1 MNMRNL
7 WRDSGL
13 TIVVLPSGEQG
24 DRLYE
29 VAKLWT
35 ELKMLAPA
43 MWVRQELLDPIVDGP
58 PKQTAVVLGN
68 KLGGST
74 DEVNV
79 DLFQQLAR
87 QPLSLVRLLVVR
99 SAVPNAAFDE
109 KQDALVNLLSQY
121 LDWSMP
127 ATIGASEATESVT
140 SFVKLNLLTAPTE
153 HTVTEGSRYVN
164 HLFNA
169 NFFAAT
175 EDRATPTSGDAFV
188 RYDSKTLKF
197 AGFTMMHVAS
207 LGALW
212 TGLPLGTHEL
222 VKPGVWM
229 GDKVYVSRVFLSAIL
244 TDGLARRA
252 SARVLESAGDANSG
266 FVDLSIGLPIEGTVP
281 IPDSGYEKWVAWMVD
296 LSFTFDGEVLKY
308 KAPTPSDESKALD
321 LTVLGQ
327 ISEFFRFCLD
337 KMLRVPYFAL
347 IWLYRAL
354 VRSLNLIFQG
364 GSKGS
369 SLIAEPKE
377 RMDKRDQLVLEKL
390 ESVQETKAQ
399 ADAALV
405 SPVTPSHVR
414 STPELWNK
422 IRRLVF
428 GMLDGSN
435 LEQFGVT
442 KGDNGW
448 PIFYKVAAV
457 FNDPSQKLTVLNP
470 ESQDAEQMDLDWNA
484 VARVPEINGQFHAK
498 TRTLELENQKT
509 LEQLVGIRQQ
519 IDSKSLRI
527 SALKSRLDELQPKP
541 EADELEEEAF

>member
-1 MNMRNL
+1 MRNL

-43 MWVRQELLDPIVDGP
+43 MWVREELLDPIMDGP
-58 PKQTAVVLGN
+58 PKQTAIVLGN

-74 DEVNV
+74 DEVRV

-99 SAVPNAAFDE
+99 SAIPNFAFDE
-109 KQDALVNLLSQY
+109 KQDALVTLLSKY

-127 ATIGASEATESVT
+127 ATINSSETTESVT
-140 SFVKLNLLTAPTE
+140 SFVKLNLLTAPTD
-153 HTVTEGSRYVN
+153 HAAQEGARYVN

-169 NFFAAT
+169 NFVAAT
-175 EDRATPTSGDAFV
+175 EDRATPNSGDAFV
-188 RYDSKTLKF
+188 RYDKDTLKF

-212 TGLPLGTHEL
+212 TGLPQGTYEL

-252 SARVLESAGDANSG
+252 SSRVLDSAGDADSG

-281 IPDSGYEKWVAWMVD
+281 IQDSDYEAWVAWMVEH
-296 LSFTFDGEVLKY
+296 SFVFDGEVLRY
-308 KAPTPSDESKALD
+308 KPAGLADESKSRD
-321 LTVLGQ
+321 LTFWGQ
-327 ISEFFRFCLD
+327 IVEFFKFCTD
-337 KMLRVPYFAL
+337 KLLRVPFFAML
-347 IWLYRAL
+347 WLYRAL
-354 VRSLNLIFQG
+354 VRSLNSTFQG
-364 GSKGS
+364 GNKGAS
-369 SLIAEPKE
+369 RIAEPEE
-377 RMDKRDQLVLEKL
+377 RMDTRDKLLLEKL
-390 ESVQETKAQ
+390 ASVQKTKAR

-405 SPVTPSHVR
+405 SPVTPSQVR
-414 STPELWNK
+414 SSPELWNK
-422 IRRLVF
+422 LRRLVF

-435 LEQFGVT
+435 LEQFGIPKT
-442 KGDNGW
+442 DNGW
-448 PIFYKVAAV
+448 QIFYKVSAV
-457 FNDPSQKLTVLNP
+457 FNDPSQKLSVMNP
-470 ESQDAEQMDLDWNA
+470 ERDDSQPMDLDWNA

-498 TRTLELENQKT
+498 SRALENENQKT
-509 LEQLVGIRQQ
+509 LEQLVAIRQEV
-519 IDSKSLRI
+519 DSKNLRI
-527 SALKSRLDELQPKP
+527 SALKSRLDELQPKQ
-541 EADELEEEAF
+541 ETEDLEEDAL

>member
-1 MNMRNL
+1 MRNL

-43 MWVRQELLDPIVDGP
+43 MWVRAELLDSKVDGP
-58 PKQTAVVLGN
+58 PKQTAIVLGN

-74 DEVNV
+74 DEVKV

-87 QPLSLVRLLVVR
+87 QPLGLVRLLVVR
-99 SAVPNAAFDE
+99 SALPNIVFDE
-109 KQDALVNLLSQY
+109 KQDALVSLLSKY

-127 ATIGASEATESVT
+127 ATNSRDEATENFT
-140 SFVKLNLLTAPTE
+140 SLVKLNLLTAPTNHE
-153 HTVTEGSRYVN
+153 AQEGARYVN

-169 NFFAAT
+169 NFVAAT
-175 EDRATPTSGDAFV
+175 EDRATPNSGDAFV
-188 RYDSKTLKF
+188 RYEASSLKF

-207 LGALW
+207 IGALW
-212 TGLPLGTHEL
+212 TGLPQGTHEL

-229 GDKVYVSRVFLSAIL
+229 GDKVFVSRVFLSAIL

-252 SARVLESAGDANSG
+252 STRVLDSAGDANSG

-281 IPDSGYEKWVAWMVD
+281 IPDSGYDSWVEWMVQQSFLFD
-296 LSFTFDGEVLKY
+296 DGVLSYKSTGEIQ
-308 KAPTPSDESKALD
+308 DSKARD

-327 ISEFFRFCLD
+327 IVEFFKFCGD
-337 KMLRVPYFAL
+337 KLLRVPFFAML
-347 IWLYRAL
+347 WLYRAL
-354 VRSLNLIFQG
+354 VRSLNATFQG
-364 GSKGS
+364 GNRGASAIS
-369 SLIAEPKE
+369 EPEE
-377 RMDKRDQLVLEKL
+377 RMDKRDQILLEKL
-390 ESVQETKAQ
+390 ASVQETKAK

-405 SPVTPSHVR
+405 SPVTPSKVR

-422 IRRLVF
+422 LRRLVF

-442 KGDNGW
+442 KSDNGW
-448 PIFYKVAAV
+448 PIFYKVSAV
-457 FNDPSQKLTVLNP
+457 FNDPSQKLSVMNP
-470 ESQDAEQMDLDWNA
+470 EGDDAEQMDLDWNA

-498 TRTLELENQKT
+498 TRTLEIENEKT
-509 LEQLVGIRQQ
+509 LEQLVAIRQ
-519 IDSKSLRI
+519 DVDAKNLRI
-527 SALKSRLDELQPKP
+527 SALKSRLDELQPKSQS
-541 EADELEEEAF
+541 EEVEEDEL

>member
-1 MNMRNL
+1 MRNL

-43 MWVRQELLDPIVDGP
+43 MWVRQELLYPVVDGP
-58 PKQTAVVLGN
+58 PKQTAIVLGN
-68 KLGGST
+68 KMGGST
-74 DEVNV
+74 DEVQV

-99 SAVPNAAFDE
+99 SAIPNATFDD
-109 KQDALVNLLSQY
+109 KQDALVSLLSKY

-153 HTVTEGSRYVN
+153 HIVADGSRYVN

-169 NFFAAT
+169 NFLAAT

-212 TGLPLGTHEL
+212 TGLPQGTHEL

-229 GDKVYVSRVFLSAIL
+229 GDKVFISRVFLSAIL

-252 SARVLESAGDANSG
+252 SSRVLQSAGDANSG

-281 IPDSGYEKWVAWMVD
+281 IPDSGYETWIEWMVAQ
-296 LSFTFDGEVLKY
+296 SFTFDGAVLTY
-308 KAPTPSDESKALD
+308 KAPVPSEESKSRD

-327 ISEFFRFCLD
+327 IAEFFVFCLD

-347 IWLYRAL
+347 VWLYRAL
-354 VRSLNLIFQG
+354 VRTLNSIFQG

-377 RMDKRDQLVLEKL
+377 RMDKRDQLVLDKL
-390 ESVQETKAQ
+390 TSVQETKAQ

-422 IRRLVF
+422 LRRLVF

-442 KGDNGW
+442 KSDNGW

-457 FNDPSQKLTVLNP
+457 FNDPSQKLSVMNP
-470 ESQDAEQMDLDWNA
+470 ESADAEQMDLDWNA
-484 VARVPEINGQFHAK
+484 VARVPEINGQFHAR

-509 LEQLVGIRQQ
+509 LEQLVSIRRE
-519 IDSKSLRI
+519 IDTKTLRI

-541 EADELEEEAF
+541 EADELEEEAL

>member
-1 MNMRNL
+1 MRNI

-43 MWVRQELLDPIVDGP
+43 MWVREEFLDSVIEGP
-58 PKQTAVVLGN
+58 PKLTAVVLGN
-68 KLGGST
+68 KVGGST
-74 DEVNV
+74 DEVKI

-87 QPLSLVRLLVVR
+87 QPLNLVRLLVVR
-99 SAVPNAAFDE
+99 SAIPNLAFDE
-109 KQDALVNLLSQY
+109 KQDGLVSLLSKY

-127 ATIGASEATESVT
+127 ATIGASEATESVI

-153 HTVTEGSRYVN
+153 FSVKDGTKYVN

-169 NFFAAT
+169 NFVAAT
-175 EDRATPTSGDAFV
+175 EDRATPNSGDAFV
-188 RYDSKTLKF
+188 RYDAGTLKF
-197 AGFTMMHVAS
+197 AGFTMLHVAS

-229 GDKVYVSRVFLSAIL
+229 GDKVFVSRVFLSAIL

-252 SARVLESAGDANSG
+252 SSRVLESAGDANSG
-266 FVDLSIGLPIEGTVP
+266 FVDLSVGLPIEGTVP
-281 IPDSGYEKWVAWMVD
+281 IPDADIDAWISWMVGQA
-296 LSFTFDGEVLKY
+296 FTFDGAVLSY
-308 KAPTPSDESKALD
+308 KAAGEAEERKSRE
-321 LTVLGQ
+321 LTLLGQ
-327 ISEFFRFCLD
+327 ISEFFKFSGD
-337 KMLRVPYFAL
+337 KILRVPYFAL
-347 IWLYRAL
+347 LWLYRAL
-354 VRSLNLIFQG
+354 VRTLNLVFQG

-369 SLIAEPKE
+369 ALIAEPKE
-377 RMDKRDQLVLEKL
+377 QMDKRDQLVLQKL
-390 ESVQETKAQ
+390 ASVHETKAK

-414 STPELWNK
+414 STPELWNRL
-422 IRRLVF
+422 RRLVF

-448 PIFYKVAAV
+448 AIFYRVAAL
-457 FNDPSQKLTVLNP
+457 FNDPSHKLKVVNP
-470 ESQDAEQMDLDWNA
+470 ETENNQQMDLDWNS
-484 VARVPEINGQFHAK
+484 VASVPELTGKFQSKMRN
-498 TRTLELENQKT
+498 LESENEAS
-509 LEQLVGIRQQ
+509 LEQLVNIRQQ
-519 IDSKSLRI
+519 IDFKTSRV

-541 EADELEEEAF
+541 EEVEVEEETK

>member
-1 MNMRNL
+1 
-7 WRDSGL
+7 
-13 TIVVLPSGEQG
+13 
-24 DRLYE
+24 
-29 VAKLWT
+29 
-35 ELKMLAPA
+35 MLAPA

-99 SAVPNAAFDE
+99 SAIPNAAFDE
-109 KQDALVNLLSQY
+109 KQDALVNLLSKY

-169 NFFAAT
+169 NFLAAT

-212 TGLPLGTHEL
+212 TGLPQGTHEL

-229 GDKVYVSRVFLSAIL
+229 GDKVYISRVFLSAIL

-252 SARVLESAGDANSG
+252 SSRVLESAGDANSG

-281 IPDSGYEKWVAWMVD
+281 IPDSGYESWVEWMVAQ
-296 LSFTFDGEVLKY
+296 SFTFDGAVLTY
-308 KAPTPSDESKALD
+308 KAPGPSDESKARD
-321 LTVLGQ
+321 LTVVGQ
-327 ISEFFRFCLD
+327 ISEFFRFCVD

-354 VRSLNLIFQG
+354 VRTLNLIFQG

-399 ADAALV
+399 ADAALI

-519 IDSKSLRI
+519 IDAKSLRI

-541 EADELEEEAF
+541 EADELEEETL

>member
-1 MNMRNL
+1 MRNL

-140 SFVKLNLLTAPTE
+140 SFVKLNLITAPTE

-169 NFFAAT
+169 NFLAAT

-212 TGLPLGTHEL
+212 TGLPQGTHEL

-229 GDKVYVSRVFLSAIL
+229 GDKVYISRVFLSAIL

-252 SARVLESAGDANSG
+252 SARVLESAGNANSG

-281 IPDSGYEKWVAWMVD
+281 IPDSGYEKSVAWMVD
-296 LSFTFDGEVLKY
+296 QSFAFDGEVLKY
-308 KAPTPSDESKALD
+308 KAPTPSDESKARD

-354 VRSLNLIFQG
+354 VRTLNQIFQG

-435 LEQFGVT
+435 LEQFGLT

-448 PIFYKVAAV
+448 PIFYKVSAV

-470 ESQDAEQMDLDWNA
+470 ESQDAEQMELDWNA
-484 VARVPEINGQFHAK
+484 VARVPEITGKFHAK

-509 LEQLVGIRQQ
+509 LEQLVSIRQE

-541 EADELEEEAF
+541 EVHELEEEAL

>member
-1 MNMRNL
+1 M
-7 WRDSGL
+7 
-13 TIVVLPSGEQG
+13 
-24 DRLYE
+24 
-29 VAKLWT
+29 VA
-35 ELKMLAPA
+35 
-43 MWVRQELLDPIVDGP
+43 Q
-58 PKQTAVVLGN
+58 
-68 KLGGST
+68 
-74 DEVNV
+74 
-79 DLFQQLAR
+79 
-87 QPLSLVRLLVVR
+87 
-99 SAVPNAAFDE
+99 
-109 KQDALVNLLSQY
+109 
-121 LDWSMP
+121 
-127 ATIGASEATESVT
+127 
-140 SFVKLNLLTAPTE
+140 
-153 HTVTEGSRYVN
+153 
-164 HLFNA
+164 
-169 NFFAAT
+169 
-175 EDRATPTSGDAFV
+175 
-188 RYDSKTLKF
+188 
-197 AGFTMMHVAS
+197 
-207 LGALW
+207 
-212 TGLPLGTHEL
+212 
-222 VKPGVWM
+222 
-229 GDKVYVSRVFLSAIL
+229 
-244 TDGLARRA
+244 
-252 SARVLESAGDANSG
+252 
-266 FVDLSIGLPIEGTVP
+266 
-281 IPDSGYEKWVAWMVD
+281 
-296 LSFTFDGEVLKY
+296 SFTFDGAVLTY
-308 KAPTPSDESKALD
+308 KAPRPSDESKARD

-327 ISEFFRFCLD
+327 ISEFFKFCLD
-337 KMLRVPYFAL
+337 KMLRVPYFAV

-354 VRSLNLIFQG
+354 VRTLNLIFQG

-541 EADELEEEAF
+541 EADELEEEAL

>member
-1 MNMRNL
+1 MRNL

-43 MWVRQELLDPIVDGP
+43 MWVREELLDPVMDGP
-58 PKQTAVVLGN
+58 PKQTAIVLGN
-68 KLGGST
+68 KLGGAT
-74 DEVNV
+74 DEVMV

-99 SAVPNAAFDE
+99 SAIPNTAFDE
-109 KQDALVNLLSQY
+109 KQDALVSLLSKY

-127 ATIGASEATESVT
+127 ATIGSSEATESIT
-140 SFVKLNLLTAPTE
+140 SFVKLNLLTAPTDYAAQD
-153 HTVTEGSRYVN
+153 GARYVN

-169 NFFAAT
+169 NFVAAT
-175 EDRATPTSGDAFV
+175 EDRATPNSGDAFV
-188 RYDSKTLKF
+188 RYDQSTLKF

-212 TGLPLGTHEL
+212 TGLPQGTYEL

-229 GDKVYVSRVFLSAIL
+229 GDKVFVSRVFLSAIL

-252 SARVLESAGDANSG
+252 SSRVLDSAGNANSG
-266 FVDLSIGLPIEGTVP
+266 FVDLSVGLPIEGTFP
-281 IPDSGYEKWVAWMVD
+281 IEDADYDAWIAWMVGE
-296 LSFTFDGEVLKY
+296 SFTFDGSVLRY
-308 KAPTPSDESKALD
+308 KAAGAADESKSRD
-321 LTVLGQ
+321 LTVWGQ
-327 ISEFFRFCLD
+327 IIEFFRFCGD
-337 KMLRVPYFAL
+337 KLLRVPYFAML
-347 IWLYRAL
+347 WLYRGLVKAL
-354 VRSLNLIFQG
+354 NATFQG
-364 GSKGS
+364 GNRGASA
-369 SLIAEPKE
+369 IAEPEE
-377 RMDKRDQLVLEKL
+377 RMDKRDQILLNKL
-390 ESVQETKAQ
+390 ASVQDTKAK

-422 IRRLVF
+422 LRRLVF

-435 LEQFGVT
+435 LEQFNVPKT
-442 KGDNGW
+442 DNGW

-457 FNDPSQKLTVLNP
+457 FNDPSEKLSVMNP
-470 ESQDAEQMDLDWNA
+470 ESDDKKQMDLDWNA
-484 VARVPEINGQFHAK
+484 VARVPEINGQFHAAS
-498 TRTLELENQKT
+498 RTLELENQKT
-509 LEQLVGIRQQ
+509 LEQLVAIRQ
-519 IDSKSLRI
+519 DLDAKDLRI
-527 SALKSRLDELQPKP
+527 LALKSRLEELQPKP
-541 EADELEEEAF
+541 PVEEVEEEIL

>member
-1 MNMRNL
+1 MRNL

-43 MWVRQELLDPIVDGP
+43 MWVRAELLDSNVDGP
-58 PKQTAVVLGN
+58 PKQTAIVLGN
-68 KLGGST
+68 RFGGST
-74 DEVNV
+74 DEVKV

-87 QPLSLVRLLVVR
+87 QPLGLVRLLVVR
-99 SAVPNAAFDE
+99 SALPNIDFDD
-109 KQDALVNLLSQY
+109 KQDALVLLLSKY

-127 ATIGASEATESVT
+127 STNSSSEAPENQT
-140 SFVKLNLLTAPTE
+140 SLVKLNLLTAPTDHE
-153 HTVTEGSRYVN
+153 AQEGSRFVN

-169 NFFAAT
+169 NFVAAT
-175 EDRATPTSGDAFV
+175 EDRATPNSGDAFV
-188 RYDSKTLKF
+188 RYESTSLKF

-207 LGALW
+207 IGALW
-212 TGLPLGTHEL
+212 TGLPQGTHEL

-252 SARVLESAGDANSG
+252 STRVLDSAGDANSG

-281 IPDSGYEKWVAWMVD
+281 IPDSGYDLWVDWMVEKSFLFD
-296 LSFTFDGEVLKY
+296 DGVLSY
-308 KAPTPSDESKALD
+308 KSTADIEESKARD

-327 ISEFFRFCLD
+327 IVEFFKFCAD
-337 KMLRVPYFAL
+337 KILRVPFFAML
-347 IWLYRAL
+347 WLYRAL
-354 VRSLNLIFQG
+354 VRSLNSTFQG
-364 GSKGS
+364 GNRGASAIS
-369 SLIAEPKE
+369 EPEE
-377 RMDKRDQLVLEKL
+377 RMDKRDQILLEKL
-390 ESVQETKAQ
+390 ASVQATKAK

-405 SPVTPSHVR
+405 SPVTPSKVR

-422 IRRLVF
+422 LRRLVF

-442 KGDNGW
+442 KSDNGW
-448 PIFYKVAAV
+448 PIFYKVSAV
-457 FNDPSQKLTVLNP
+457 FNDPSQKLSVMNP
-470 ESQDAEQMDLDWNA
+470 ESDNAERMDLDWNA

-498 TRTLELENQKT
+498 TRTLEIENEKT
-509 LEQLVGIRQQ
+509 LEQLVSIRQE
-519 IDSKSLRI
+519 IDAKNLRI
-527 SALKSRLDELQPKP
+527 SALKSRLEELQPKSQS
-541 EADELEEEAF
+541 EDVEEEAL